1 VTTKD
6 LQKLI
11 TEEKES
17 DLRRSNNSPEMERLM
32 ERVYGRPFYR
42 WQGLPLH
49 IQPTTRYVDKKV
61 CCFNHAIGS
70 PSKDGVIK
78 PLFRYQRQIYD
89 ALMYSAAFNSPP
101 APGGTA
107 HNLEEKRQRDY
118 LKKTQQNYLHS
129 FKIKHL
135 WVKKSTGL
143 GITELILRMMAWL
156 ALRNNDYRGSQMVI
170 ITGPSQDMA
179 IKVIRA

>member
-1 VTTKD
+1 MTTKD

-17 DLRRSNNSPEMERLM
+17 DLRRSNNTPEMERLM

-49 IQPTTRYVDKKV
+49 IQPTTRHVDKKV
-61 CCFNHAIGS
+61 CCFNHAIGL

-89 ALMYSAAFNSPP
+89 ALMYPAAFNSNP
-101 APGGTA
+101 APGGPPLQPPP
-107 HNLEEKRQRDY
+107 NLR
-118 LKKTQQNYLHS
+118 
-129 FKIKHL
+129 
-135 WVKKSTGL
+135 
-143 GITELILRMMAWL
+143 
-156 ALRNNDYRGSQMVI
+156 
-170 ITGPSQDMA
+170 
-179 IKVIRA
+179 